1 MILVRLITWPY
12 MRKHAAR
19 TLLTCAAISLGVS
32 VFVAMQTANRAV
44 YASFQD
50 TINRIAG
57 ATELQITAGES
68 GFDEEVLERV
78 QALAEVRVAA
88 PVIEA
93 VVGTRMPGQGNLLVL
108 GIDMTGDRS
117 LREYDLAAGD
127 EAILDDPLVFLA
139 QPDSIMLSD
148 RFASRNGLGI
158 DARVPLETMDG
169 PRDFTVRG
177 ILRSSGLTSAFGGN
191 LAVMDIYAAQHVF
204 GRGRRFDRIDVAL
217 TPGTSL
223 HDGRAALETLL
234 GPAFEVQ
241 PPSTRGESFQSLLR
255 VYRFALYFSSAF
267 AVVVGMFIIFNAF
280 SIAVTERRG
289 EIGLLRALGATR
301 VRVWTLFVGESLML
315 ALVGTAVGIVVG
327 HAAAGVVARGAARLI
342 QGVYGVTGSDVT
354 IELSARVAG
363 FAAAVGLLTSAL
375 AAVLPARSA
384 ARVDPVKA
392 LQKGRHQVLAEG
404 GSRGRLMAAAVLSA
418 LGVIALA
425 GSGSLPVFYAG
436 YVSILIAALLAAP
449 AAALWLTRLIR
460 PLLRWM
466 RPVEGAL
473 AADSLMAAPRRTSAT
488 VAALML
494 SLALV
499 IGLAGT
505 ARGSQARISDWVAT
519 ALNPDLFV
527 TSSPTLTG
535 RTYRFPNTMMA
546 ELESIDGVDEV
557 QRLRTVRVRMDGE
570 PVLLIAAELSKMS
583 RRSRRQAV
591 EGDID
596 EMFRRAAAG
605 EGFIASENFARLRG
619 ARLGDVIDVPAPNG
633 VVQLPLVGVI
643 QEYSDQNGALFIDRE
658 RFVREWH
665 DSTIDLFRVYVSEQA
680 RAVDVRNAIL
690 DRFSSNRRIFV
701 LSNDEVRSYIMG
713 LTDQW
718 FALTWVQIGIA
729 VAVAVLGIVNSLM
742 VSVSDRRRELGI
754 LRALGGFPSQV
765 RWTIWLESIGIAIV
779 SVILGLALGA
789 VHLYCVL
796 EMTSRDF
803 PGLRFDYAYP
813 YAVAAALFPI
823 ILVTAVAGA
832 MIPAEAAV
840 RGSLIAALEYE

>member
-1 MILVRLITWPY
+1 MILARLITWPY
-12 MRKHAAR
+12 IRKHAAR
-19 TLLTCAAISLGVS
+19 TLLTCAAISLGVA

-44 YASFQD
+44 YASFQE
-50 TINRIAG
+50 TISRIAG

-68 GFDEEVLERV
+68 GFEEEVLERV
-78 QALAEVRVAA
+78 QSLAEVRVAA

-93 VVGTRMPGQGNLLVL
+93 VVGTRVQGQGNLLVL
-108 GIDMTGDRS
+108 GVDMTGDRS

-127 EAILDDPLVFLA
+127 EAILDDPLMFLA

-158 DARVPLETMDG
+158 DSRVPLETMDG
-169 PRDFTVRG
+169 AKDFTVRG

-223 HDGRAALETLL
+223 RQGQAALETLL

-289 EIGLLRALGATR
+289 EIGLLRALGASR
-301 VRVWTLFVGESLML
+301 ARVWTLFVGESLML
-315 ALVGTAVGIVVG
+315 AVVGTAIGIVLG

-354 IELSARVAG
+354 VELSARVVG
-363 FAAAVGLLTSAL
+363 FAAAVGLLTSAV
-375 AAVLPARSA
+375 AAMLPARSA

-404 GSRGRLMAAAVLSA
+404 ASRGRLAAAAA
-418 LGVIALA
+418 LGVAGVIALA
-425 GSGSLPVFYAG
+425 GSESLPVFYAG
-436 YVSILIAALLAAP
+436 YLSILIAALLAAP
-449 AAALWLTRLIR
+449 AAALWLTRMIR
-460 PLLRWM
+460 PLLRAL

-527 TSSPTLTG
+527 SSSPTLTG
-535 RTYRFPNTMMA
+535 RTYRFPETMGA
-546 ELESIDGVDEV
+546 ELESIEGIDEV
-557 QRLRTVRVRMDGE
+557 QRLRTVRIRLHGE
-570 PVLLIAAELSKMS
+570 PVLLIAAELAKMS
-583 RRSRRQAV
+583 HRSRRQAI
-591 EGDID
+591 EGDLD
-596 EMFRRAAAG
+596 EMFTRAAAG

-619 ARLGDVIDVPAPNG
+619 TRLGDTIEVPAPGG
-633 VVQLPLVGVI
+633 VVRLPLVGVI
-643 QEYSDQNGALFIDRE
+643 REYSDQNGALFIDRQ

-665 DSTIDLFRVYVSEQA
+665 DSTVDVFRVYVSDHA
-680 RAVDVRNAIL
+680 DASRVRTAIL
-690 DRFSSNRRIFV
+690 TRFAGNRRIFV

-713 LTDQW
+713 LSDQW

-729 VAVAVLGIVNSLM
+729 VAVAILGIVNSLM
-742 VSVSDRRRELGI
+742 VSVTDRRRELGI

-813 YAVAAALFPI
+813 YSVAAALFPI
-823 ILVTAVAGA
+823 IVVTAIAGA